1 MVDPEA
7 YFSRKKCYGFN
18 LQAICDWNGRF
29 IWVSMGHTASVHDST
44 AFKSSQLYQQIHTFF
59 DPEEYV
65 LADKAY
71 ALERHVITPYK
82 EPASRERANAAFNF
96 QLSGP
101 RVKIEHAFG
110 VLKARWPTLYN
121 IPIRIDNDKERG
133 HRRVIEWTTACI
145 VLHNILNAIHDD
157 NSWLQAEII
166 QDLVEQA
173 EQNNAERE
181 EPILAKRAGVRR
193 REGLRDLV
201 ELL

>member
-1 MVDPEA
+1 M
-7 YFSRKKCYGFN
+7 
-18 LQAICDWNGRF
+18 
-29 IWVSMGHTASVHDST
+29 
-44 AFKSSQLYQQIHTFF
+44 
-59 DPEEYV
+59 
-65 LADKAY
+65 
-71 ALERHVITPYK
+71 
-82 EPASRERANAAFNF
+82 
-96 QLSGP
+96 
-101 RVKIEHAFG
+101 KIEHAFG